1 MKLAKK
7 AYLVTLVML
16 MLAFAVTAQTKPRS
30 DKDPRNTAPT
40 VGTGGAVGGP
50 TGLFTIYDG
59 QTLRKGEW
67 TVSLALS
74 NYDRDPGDAD
84 FTDVPV
90 SFQIG
95 LTNRLEL
102 FFNTN
107 AYRGLK
113 INSPR
118 QISGTYLPNAQ
129 GYLLPAVVLAPEG
142 PGANAFAGQ
151 AVFRPSNMPFAPFPY
166 TGAFAG
172 RYGLP
177 INVPVFGFAGGT
189 QVTLGAPRSGANG
202 NAAFFPGVGS
212 VFGSI
217 LPGVVLST
225 TNVFFPGNVIS
236 QRPVSFTTAPSFL
249 PDAPFA
255 SRSWATSSFDS
266 FDVGVKWRFN
276 SPNSATGAGVVLF
289 YTWYPD
295 HADDA
300 NGFNQLQ
307 RGSGPGASRGD
318 FGGSFFVDSRLRKWV
333 NLSANVGYK
342 FTTNP
347 RGTFGGADVVLLD
360 RPDEFTYGVGADF
373 PVNSHFQPILE
384 FRGLRYVGSQT
395 PNAFQVNPM
404 DGLAGV
410 RIFPSR
416 NWGFSFAYRMNM
428 NQQDEDSF
436 DDTSSTA
443 NVVIPCPVGAAGCAA
458 VSTTTTTSGIPV
470 GFRPSTNPHGY
481 MAQFFWGHRDAR
493 STEIPNKP
501 ADVTAVSISDT
512 NITLPCRPGF
522 RSRSGACNDSR
533 TVSVSTTA
541 VDPENDVLTYNY
553 TVSGGRIVGT
563 GANVTWDLGDA
574 PAGTYTITTGVNDG
588 CGVCGKTN
596 TQTVRVE
603 ECADCVQICECP
615 TLSVSGPSGTTA
627 VGSPMTFTANVSGGA
642 SVTYNWTVSAGT
654 ISSGQGSSSITV
666 DTTGLA
672 ANSNVTATVNIS
684 GLDTSCG
691 CTTTASETGS
701 IAGLPEASLVD
712 QFGTAPNDDVKARVD
727 NFYVQLNNDPNA
739 HGYII
744 NYGTPAQIKARRAQI
759 MKAISFRK
767 YDVSRVTFVD
777 GPDSGSGVNT
787 KFYLVPAGAQNPM
800 P

>member
-1 MKLAKK
+1 
-7 AYLVTLVML
+7 ML
-16 MLAFAVTAQTKPRS
+16 MLAFAASGQTRPRS
-30 DKDPRNTAPT
+30 DKDDRNTAPT

-74 NYDRDPGDAD
+74 NYDRDPGNAD
-84 FTDVPV
+84 FTDFPA

-107 AYRGLK
+107 VYRQLK

-151 AVFRPSNMPFAPFPY
+151 AVFRPAGMPFAAFPF
-166 TGAFAG
+166 TGAGAG
-172 RYGLP
+172 RYGYPLAT
-177 INVPVFGFAGGT
+177 PVFGFAGGT
-189 QVTLGAPRSGANG
+189 QVTLGAPRTGATG

-217 LPGVVLST
+217 LPGIVLT
-225 TNVFFPGNVIS
+225 TNTVTPPFLGTSV
-236 QRPVSFTTAPSFL
+236 RPVTFTAAPSYL

-255 SRSWATSSFDS
+255 SRSWATSSLNS

-300 NGFNQLQ
+300 AGFNQLQ
-307 RGSGPGASRGD
+307 RGAGPGASRGD
-318 FGGSFFVDSRLRKWV
+318 FGGSFFVDSRLRSWV

-347 RGTFGGADVVLLD
+347 KGSFGGSDVTLLD
-360 RPDEFTYGVGADF
+360 RPDELTYGVGVDF
-373 PVNSHFQPILE
+373 PVNKHFQPILE
-384 FRGLRYVGSQT
+384 FRGLRYMRSQT

-404 DGLAGV
+404 DGLAGI

-416 NWGFSFAYRMNM
+416 NWGMSFAYRINF
-428 NQQDEDSF
+428 NQQDVDSF
-436 DDTSSTA
+436 GNTTSTT
-443 NVVIPCPVGAAGCAA
+443 NVLIPCTTLVAGCQT
-458 VSTTTTTSGIPV
+458 VSTTVTREGIPQ
-470 GFRPSTNPHGY
+470 GFIGSTDPHGY
-481 MAQFFWGHRDAR
+481 MAQFFFGHRQDR
-493 STEIPNKP
+493 SMEIPNKP
-501 ADVTAVSISDT
+501 ADVTAVSLSDT
-512 NITLPCRPGF
+512 RITLPCGPGQ

-563 GANVTWDLGDA
+563 GSNVTWDLGDA
-574 PAGTYTITTGVNDG
+574 QPGTYTITTGVNDG

-596 TQTVRVE
+596 TQTITVE
-603 ECADCVQICECP
+603 TCPDCVTICECP
-615 TLSVSGPSGTTA
+615 TLTVSGPGGTTG
-627 VGSPMTFTANVSGGA
+627 VGSPMTFTANLSGSA

-654 ISSGQGSSSITV
+654 ISSGQGSSSISV

-672 ANSNVTATVNIS
+672 PGSNVTATVNIS
-684 GLDTSCG
+684 GLDPNCN
-691 CTTTASETGS
+691 CTTSVSEVGS
-701 IAGLPEASLVD
+701 IAEAPRVTEFD
-712 QFGTAPNDDVKARVD
+712 QFGQIPNDEVKARVD
-727 NFYVQLNNDPNA
+727 NFFVALNNDPNA
-739 HGYII
+739 RGFII

-759 MKAISFRK
+759 DKAIAFRK
-767 YDVSRVTFVD
+767 YDRSRVTFID
-777 GPDSGSGVNT
+777 GPDQGSGINT
-787 KFYLVPAGAQNPM
+787 KFYLVPAGATEPQP
-800 P
+800 